1 MAHIVSGELRKAPY
15 VKPNVGQDGASKLF
29 IVELS
34 EMIKDYQTGEKTYT
48 NYKASLFAKG
58 GQIDYYNSVLVEGN
72 FIVVNSEKLKIEVS
86 ECGQYTKLS
95 MENARL
101 ENAGYIA
108 SGQPQGQSNQQQ
120 NGYAPQ
126 QQVPQQ
132 QANQYQA
139 QQQGG
144 TNQQPQQQYKQAP
157 QQSYQQSQNAPQQ
170 NAPQQQGGYQNQNGD
185 YAPQQ

>member
-126 QQVPQQ
+126 QQAPQQ
-132 QANQYQA
+132 QHQ
-139 QQQGG
+139 
-144 TNQQPQQQYKQAP
+144 QAP
-157 QQSYQQSQNAPQQ
+157 QQGYQQPQ
-170 NAPQQQGGYQNQNGD
+170 NAPQQQGNYQQQSGFNPNQNQNN
-185 YAPQQ
+185 PPF

>member
-126 QQVPQQ
+126 QQAPQQ
-132 QANQYQA
+132 QA
-139 QQQGG
+139 QQQQG
-144 TNQQPQQQYKQAP
+144 TNQQPQQQYQQAQ
-157 QQSYQQSQNAPQQ
+157 QQSYQQPQ
-170 NAPQQQGGYQNQNGD
+170 NAPQQQGGY
-185 YAPQQ
+185 APQQQGGFNPNQDQNNPPF

>member
-1 MAHIVSGELRKAPY
+1 MHTVSGELRKAPF

-34 EMIKDYQTGEKTYT
+34 EVMKDYQTGEKVYT

-72 FIVVNSEKLKIEVS
+72 FIVVNAEKLKVEVS
-86 ECGQYTKLS
+86 DCGQYTKLS

-101 ENAGYIA
+101 GNAGYVA
-108 SGQPQGQSNQQQ
+108 QGQSQGAQ
-120 NGYAPQ
+120 NTQGYAPQ
-126 QQVPQQ
+126 QNAPAQQ
-132 QANQYQA
+132 QNNGYQNN

-144 TNQQPQQQYKQAP
+144 FQ
-157 QQSYQQSQNAPQQ
+157 QQ
-170 NAPQQQGGYQNQNGD
+170 NAPQQQGGFQNQNGG